1 MCCLPHASGRLARAG
16 SLIVATR
23 RIASM
28 YMFRRASRRP
38 FRKASKQPTMSS
50 IIIPGFSLGI
60 TACSVSHRLNLS
72 SHPHQRPGAV
82 SLPDV
87 PYCIAD
93 PTGQLARMQLDRSH
107 PKQTY
112 KFWETQPVAQ
122 FADAKEGPADA
133 KEGPIH
139 ELKTPQDARQEPYP
153 LNEQFEWCLCDLQD
167 EAVITE
173 VFDLLRL
180 NYVED
185 EDQMFRFCYSKDFLR
200 WALCPPGHKKE
211 WHLGVRVIANR
222 KLVCCS
228 CMY

>member
-1 MCCLPHASGRLARAG
+1 
-16 SLIVATR
+16 
-23 RIASM
+23 
-28 YMFRRASRRP
+28 
-38 FRKASKQPTMSS
+38 MSS
-50 IIIPGFSLGI
+50 HLYQ
-60 TACSVSHRLNLS
+60 
-72 SHPHQRPGAV
+72 QRPRSAAQH
-82 SLPDV
+82 
-87 PYCIAD
+87 CMAD
-93 PTGQLARMQLDRSH
+93 PAGQLARMQLDRSH

-122 FADAKEGPADA
+122 FEAQPADA
-133 KEGPIH
+133 KEGPIL
-139 ELKTPQDARQEPYP
+139 ELKTPKDARQEPYP

-185 EDQMFRFCYSKDFLR
+185 EDQMFRFCYTKDFLR